1 MHDDADIKDHGIR
14 PKEHH
19 RPPSRRDTGRFEDAG
34 QADRRTTT
42 PIPNS
47 REFLRRRGDQSA
59 NQSSKQSIKHQGKF
73 ASQGRHQLP
82 ALHELKTRCHHG
94 SSRGRRLRARRYWL
108 RFGGVGDIKQGVTLC
123 GHQRNRDHTTTKR
136 KETQIRVD
144 SRACASPPTS

>member
-1 MHDDADIKDHGIR
+1 MPCMMMLTSKTMA
-14 PKEHH
+14 
-19 RPPSRRDTGRFEDAG
+19 S
-34 QADRRTTT
+34 DRRS
-42 PIPNS
+42 II
-47 REFLRRRGDQSA
+47 LRTGSTSSTDQSSA
-59 NQSSKQSIKHQGKF
+59 AEIDSKMLDRQTDRQTQCNQNQANNQSSIK
-73 ASQGRHQLP
+73 ASSQGRHQLP

-123 GHQRNRDHTTTKR
+123 GHQRNSDHTTTKR